1 MVCQMPDQLVG
12 PEHPVR
18 LVAAVVEALDLS
30 GFLAQAKAVEGHPGR
45 SVTSPRLLL
54 ALWVYG
60 IQQGVGEATELER
73 RSKEDVAFQWLAGGV
88 NVSHDRLSQFRV
100 EHQEVLEQVF
110 SDVLSVLMQ
119 HGLVELE
126 QVAQDGTRVRASA
139 SAPSFRREPSLQE
152 CREQARL
159 HLKAVLAQADDP
171 ELTRRQQAAREAQAR
186 SYQQRVE
193 AAFEALEQQQASKK
207 GAEKEKVRAST
218 TDADARVMKM
228 ADGGFRP
235 AYNLQFAVAGAA
247 EGGPRTIV
255 GVEVTNQGTDA
266 GSVGP
271 MLEQIERRVG
281 QVPEHLLADGNHAT
295 LADIKVCAAKGVDAL
310 ISVPERMARAG
321 EQGDHSPEVE
331 AWRQR
336 MRTEEARER
345 YKARAGLVENVNAQ
359 VKGRYGL
366 ERLTVRGL
374 PKVKSVALL
383 VALAHNMAAHG
394 HDLVEAL
401 QARNT
406 ARSAQAQP
414 HSLSPV
420 TAATPGGDTSPVGLA
435 TNWPD
440 GT

>member
-1 MVCQMPDQLVG
+1 MFLQIPDQLVG
-12 PEHPVR
+12 PQHPVR
-18 LVAAVVEALDLS
+18 LVAAAVEALDLS
-30 GFLAQAKAVEGHPGR
+30 GFLAEAKAVEGHPGR
-45 SVTSPRLLL
+45 PVTSPRLLL

-60 IQQGVGEATELER
+60 IQQGVGEATELAR
-73 RSKEDVAFQWLAGGV
+73 RCQEEKAFQWLAGGV
-88 NVSHDRLSQFRV
+88 EVSHDRLSQFRV
-100 EHQEVLEQVF
+100 EHQGVLEQVF
-110 SDVLSVLMQ
+110 NEVLSVLLQ
-119 HGLVELE
+119 HELVSLE

-152 CREQARL
+152 CREQAQL

-171 ELTRRQQAAREAQAR
+171 ELTPGHKAAREAQAR

-193 AAFEALEQQQASKK
+193 AALEALAQQQARKK
-207 GAEKEKVRAST
+207 GADKDKVRAST

-235 AYNLQFAVAGAA
+235 AYNLQFAVAGEA

-271 MLEQIERRVG
+271 MLEQIEQRTG
-281 QVPEHLLADGNHAT
+281 QLPQHLLADGNHAT
-295 LADIKVCAAKGVDAL
+295 LADIKQCADKGVEAL
-310 ISVPERMARAG
+310 ISVPERMAQAG
-321 EQGDHSPEVE
+321 AQGDHSPEVE

-336 MRTEEARER
+336 MQTAEAKER

-366 ERLTVRGL
+366 EQLTVRGL
-374 PKVKSVALL
+374 AKVKCVALL

-394 HDLVEAL
+394 HHLVEAL
-401 QARNT
+401 RARDT
-406 ARSAQAQP
+406 ARPAQAQT
-414 HSLSPV
+414 HSPPL
-420 TAATPGGDTSPVGLA
+420 
-435 TNWPD
+435 
-440 GT
+440 